1 MQTSVERK
9 RAVLINTAYVVLLL
23 SAFYLFMK
31 YAFWI
36 FAPFIFAFILGA
48 ALQRPRNAIIKKTPL
63 KKGLT
68 SVLLVLLTVG
78 AIVALIALA
87 GVRIAAEFRGLV
99 SSLMEYVKELPNL
112 IKSVETSIIELAQKL
127 PDGIR
132 DTIVQGVSNLSD
144 KLLLSSEERMEMSQA
159 QQSGADIDIFSII
172 KTPLSGVWATAK
184 QIPSVLVGCLVFVIA
199 GCFITS
205 DYDMIV
211 NFVKRQLSP
220 EKRRNLSKTK
230 GIVFSSIGKL
240 VKSYLLIMLI
250 TFAEMCV
257 GIGALKVIGVY
268 SGKYIFIIAL
278 ITAIVDIFPVLGTGT
293 IIIPWAVISLITGS
307 YGMGIGLLALYAC
320 ITVIRQVIEPK
331 IVASNLG
338 IPPIVSI
345 MGMYIGLQLFGVI
358 GLFLMPITITVI
370 KVLNDEGVV
379 RIWKKEKKN
388 DGVPNDSNQ
397 NKDTQ
402 SPQPEETGESEK

>member
-257 GIGALKVIGVY
+257 GIGALKVTGVY

-293 IIIPWAVISLITGS
+293 ILIPWAVISLITRS
-307 YGMGIGLLALYAC
+307 YGMGIGLLVLYAC

>member
-36 FAPFIFAFILGA
+36 FAPFIFAFFLGA

-87 GVRIAAEFRGLV
+87 GVRIASEFRGLV
-99 SSLMEYVKELPNL
+99 SSLMEYVKELPIL

-159 QQSGADIDIFSII
+159 QQSGADIDIFSIL
-172 KTPLSGVWATAK
+172 KTPLSGVWETAK

-293 IIIPWAVISLITGS
+293 IIIPWAVISLITRS

>member
-87 GVRIAAEFRGLV
+87 GVRIASEFRGLV
-99 SSLMEYVKELPNL
+99 SSLMEYVKELPDL
-112 IKSVETSIIELAQKL
+112 IKSVETSIIGLAQKL
-127 PDGIR
+127 PNGIR

-144 KLLLSSEERMEMSQA
+144 KLLLSSEERMEMSQT
-159 QQSGADIDIFSII
+159 QQSGAGIDIFSIL

-293 IIIPWAVISLITGS
+293 ILIPWAVISLITGS
-307 YGMGIGLLALYAC
+307 YGMGIGLLVLYAC

-388 DGVPNDSNQ
+388 DGVSDDSNQ

>member
-87 GVRIAAEFRGLV
+87 GVRIASEFRGLV

-144 KLLLSSEERMEMSQA
+144 KLLLSSEERMEMSQT
-159 QQSGADIDIFSII
+159 QQSGAGIDIFSIL

-230 GIVFSSIGKL
+230 GIVLSSIGKL

-268 SGKYIFIIAL
+268 SGKYIFIIAM

-293 IIIPWAVISLITGS
+293 IIIPWAVISLITRS
-307 YGMGIGLLALYAC
+307 YGMGIGLLVLYAC